1 MARRERDGLVR
12 GRLLGTS
19 LITGAL
25 LLAAAAVGAPAQAN
39 YPEPPEGSVGIQAYR
54 SEVVPSRCPT
64 YAPSGSMRTSG
75 DVYSVCVQASNSAP
89 TREAA
94 GAIRYAFSH
103 LGASYSQG
111 NRDSV
116 NPWVFDCSSMVGRAY
131 RAAGAQIKNYSTGS
145 ISSFYPMMGW
155 TGAYIPAYYSNTNL
169 TRVSKANLRP
179 GDIIIQFDGP
189 DPSQSAG
196 NAGHAQIYLG
206 NGRIIQSG
214 GGRPSNLNVSG
225 FGNYSFS
232 NTWYFHYN
240 SLGGSPPPT
249 NPPPSGG
256 ATSRVTPWK
265 YPFYLGRAGTKRIMN
280 LQVLPGANRT
290 LQLQW
295 RNPKTGA
302 WQLQSSTRTR
312 SDGTG
317 RFGVP
322 IRKGTWWWRLYAPA
336 TANERAAAGPPVAFI
351 GM

>member
-1 MARRERDGLVR
+1 MAVHRADGAQRRLV
-12 GRLLGTS
+12 GASVGGVA
-19 LITGAL
+19 GAL
-25 LLAAAAVGAPAQAN
+25 LLASTVAASPALAN
-39 YPEPPEGSVGIQAYR
+39 YPEPPEGGVSVQAYR
-54 SEVVPSRCPT
+54 SEVAPAGCPT
-64 YAPSGSMRTSG
+64 YAPSGTIRTGG
-75 DVYSVCVQASNSAP
+75 DVHAICVQASNSAP

-94 GAIRYAFSH
+94 GAIRYAFAH
-103 LGASYSQG
+103 LGAAYSQS

-131 RAAGAQIKNYSTGS
+131 RAAGGKIKNYRTGS
-145 ISSFYPMMGW
+145 VSSFYPMMGW
-155 TGAYIPAYYSNTNL
+155 TGAYIPSYYSGTNL

-206 NGRIIQSG
+206 GGRIIQSG
-214 GGRPSNLNVSG
+214 GGRPSNLNVSS

-232 NTWYFHYN
+232 NAWYFHYN
-240 SLGGSPPPT
+240 SLGGTPPPVT
-249 NPPPSGG
+249 GG
-256 ATSRVTPWK
+256 GSTTSRVTPWK
-265 YPFYLGRAGTKRIMN
+265 YPFYLGRVGTKRIMN
-280 LQVLPGANRT
+280 LQVLPGANRV

-312 SDGTG
+312 ADGTG

-322 IRKGTWWWRLYAPA
+322 FRAGKWWWRLYAPA
-336 TANERAAAGPPVAFI
+336 TASEGAAAGPQVAFI